1 MYTFDFSGLYVTVMY
16 ESIKTFNSLLVSLV
30 SCIHFI
36 LKLVSLIEIAI
47 KGIGRE
53 RERERKRVNVMMMN
67 PYNDTNNII
76 SRHCRFSLFSTGV
89 PGSLPHSFV
98 C

>member
-1 MYTFDFSGLYVTVMY
+1 MEATFFWWNDDIGIWCGSVGAMYTFDFSGLYVTVMY

-53 RERERKRVNVMMMN
+53 REREREKE
-67 PYNDTNNII
+67 
-76 SRHCRFSLFSTGV
+76 S
-89 PGSLPHSFV
+89 
-98 C
+98 